1 MSGEYVLHVLPV
13 HRLICMLVLLLL
25 YTCINKVCTGQD
37 MVRTIFLQCQGKIRA
52 VYFELGKIKILKKGR
67 KNCNRNTT
75 DLLALKAG
83 KAIGSL

>member
-1 MSGEYVLHVLPV
+1 
-13 HRLICMLVLLLL
+13 
-25 YTCINKVCTGQD
+25 

-52 VYFELGKIKILKKGR
+52 VYFELGKVKILKKVR

-83 KAIGSL
+83 KAIGSLISVTFFLNEAATRLSFLR

>member
-13 HRLICMLVLLLL
+13 HRLICMLVLL
-25 YTCINKVCTGQD
+25 YTCINKVSTGQD

-52 VYFELGKIKILKKGR
+52 VYFELGKIKILKKVR

-83 KAIGSL
+83 KAIGSP